1 MKIQSYQI
9 TVDNILGLSSQFSQG
24 NENQKYSQTEGK

>member
-9 TVDNILGLSSQFSQG
+9 TVDNILGLSSQFPQS
-24 NENQKYSQTEGK
+24 NENQKYSQTEGE